1 MRKRVLGAVVAALA
15 LTLAG
20 CSGKA
25 TEGKDTEADKGG
37 VKTGQGVTDSA
48 ITLGSLTDMTGVYA
62 SLGKSVTQA
71 QQLWV
76 KQTNAMPAA
85 SATGRS
91 N

>member
-1 MRKRVLGAVVAALA
+1 M
-15 LTLAG
+15 
-20 CSGKA
+20 
-25 TEGKDTEADKGG
+25 
-37 VKTGQGVTDSA
+37 KTGQGVTYST
-48 ITLGSLTDMTGVYA
+48 ISLGVLTDMTGVYA

-76 KQTNAMPAA
+76 KQTTTRAA